1 MNPKPHNNG
10 ILRYFYHLAM
20 LCEVNLAYFNHYV
33 TVLPKPDDLE
43 VQNFNLTEVNNM
55 LYMLP
60 LKLSPSYTYC
70 RELKINE

>member
-10 ILRYFYHLAM
+10 ILRYSYHLAM
-20 LCEVNLAYFNHYV
+20 LCEVNLTYFNHYV

-60 LKLSPSYTYC
+60 ETFSKLHLLS
-70 RELKINE
+70 RV